1 MRRCPPASRA
11 KVGTSARA
19 ASDPATTTTTTTTTT
34 VPSISSL
41 IHAPSRKYV
50 MISGKGGVGKT
61 SLSAS
66 LAIKFAKAGHTT
78 LLVST
83 DPAHSLSDSLDQDV
97 SGGSPIQV
105 EGIDFPLFAMEI
117 DPEVEKEN
125 FKQFTA
131 SDSSRQAMND
141 IAGGFGFGMGQ
152 LTTLFEQLSDIKLG
166 ELLDSP
172 PPGFDEAV
180 AIAKVQQFVSKEEFA
195 KFTRIVFDT
204 APTGHTLRLLT
215 VPEFVDASLTKII
228 ELRKSLMGAS
238 DAVVGLF
245 GGNRDQNQVDK
256 LEELRQNIRQV
267 SSLFR
272 DEESTEFI
280 IATIPTMLAVNESV
294 RLVDALKKENIP
306 CHRVVVNQ
314 VIGDSKGDAY
324 LKMKLKGQERA
335 LEAIANDRNLASLE
349 AIMSPYLDLEVRGVP
364 ALRYLGGRIWG
375 GMLDELVGGTVER
388 AERKFYMLGGKGG
401 VGKTSCSASLAVE
414 LGSMGLKTLIVS
426 TDPAHSLSDAVD
438 QDLGNHGEPVEL
450 AGTEGNVWGLEIDI
464 DAAKEE
470 LRGLGKGDNGKEF
483 DDFLDGLG
491 LGGVTDQLKKLRLG
505 EILDTPPPGI
515 DEAAAIAKVVQLL
528 KKEEF
533 IGFSRIVF
541 DTAPTGHTLR
551 LLTLP
556 EFVNTSVGKIL
567 RIRQRIVG
575 VAESIKGIF
584 TGGSSN
590 VDKTNERI
598 EKFQRS
604 MAEAREIFRDQ
615 ARSQF
620 IIVTIPTMM
629 AVNESSRL
637 AEALRKE
644 DVPVKYILVNQVL
657 DGSTSDVFFKNQ
669 FKDQQRALGLLKS
682 TDKQLGRLQVIESPV
697 LDLEV
702 RGVPALQYFGD
713 IVWKEED

>member
-1 MRRCPPASRA
+1 M
-11 KVGTSARA
+11 
-19 ASDPATTTTTTTTTT
+19 ATTASTAT

-41 IHAPSRKYV
+41 IHTPSRKYV

-105 EGIDFPLFAMEI
+105 EGIDFPLFALEI

-131 SDSSRQAMND
+131 SDSSKQAMND
-141 IAGGFGFGMGQ
+141 IAGGFGFGMSQ
-152 LTTLFEQLSDIKLG
+152 LTTLVEQLSDIKLG

-294 RLVDALKKENIP
+294 RLVDALKKEHIP

-314 VIGDSKGDAY
+314 VIGDNKGDAY

-335 LEAIANDRNLASLE
+335 LEAIVNDRNLASLD

-375 GMLDELVGGTVER
+375 GMLDELVGGEVQR

-401 VGKTSCSASLAVE
+401 VGKTSCSASLAIE

-438 QDLGNHGEPVEL
+438 QDLSNHGEPVEL
-450 AGTEGNVWGLEIDI
+450 AGTDGNVWGLEIDI

-533 IGFSRIVF
+533 TGFSRIVF

-584 TGGSSN
+584 TGGST

-598 EKFQRS
+598 EKFQQS
-604 MAEAREIFRDQ
+604 MAEAREIFRDE

-669 FKDQQRALGLLKS
+669 FKDQQRALGVLKS
-682 TDKQLGRLQVIESPV
+682 TDKQLGRLEVIESPV

-702 RGVPALQYFGD
+702 RGIPALQYFGD
-713 IVWKEED
+713 IVWKEE

>member
-1 MRRCPPASRA
+1 LPA
-11 KVGTSARA
+11 VTSGNGGSAP
-19 ASDPATTTTTTTTTT
+19 SVDLGNH
-34 VPSISSL
+34 PSIESL
-41 IHAPSRKYV
+41 ITSPSRKYV
-50 MISGKGGVGKT
+50 MVSGKGGVGKT

-66 LAIKFAKAGHTT
+66 LAIKFAQHGHTT

-105 EGIDFPLFAMEI
+105 QGIDYPLFAMEI

-131 SDSSRQAMND
+131 SDKSKDAMND
-141 IAGGFGFGMGQ
+141 IAGGFGFGLNQ
-152 LTTLFEQLSDIKLG
+152 LTSLFEQLSDIKLG

-180 AIAKVQQFVSKEEFA
+180 AIAKVQQFVTKEEFA
-195 KFTRIVFDT
+195 KFSRIVFDT

-245 GGNRDQNQVDK
+245 GGNRDQNQVDR
-256 LEELRQNIRQV
+256 LEELRESIRQV
-267 SSLFR
+267 SRLFR
-272 DEESTEFI
+272 DESSTEFI
-280 IATIPTMLAVNESV
+280 IATIPTMLAVNESI
-294 RLVDALKKENIP
+294 RLANALKKEHIP

-314 VIGDSKGDAY
+314 VIGEGKNEAY

-335 LEAIANDRNLASLE
+335 LETIVQDENLGSLKP
-349 AIMSPYLDLEVRGVP
+349 IMSPYLDLEVRGVP
-364 ALRYLGGRIWG
+364 ALKYFGNRIWS
-375 GMLDELVGGTVER
+375 GMVDELAGDESQR
-388 AERKFYMLGGKGG
+388 QRRRFYMLGGKGG

-414 LGSMGLKTLIVS
+414 LGALGLKTLVVS
-426 TDPAHSLSDAVD
+426 TDPAHSLSDSVD
-438 QDLGNHGEPVEL
+438 QDLSNGGEPVEI
-450 AGTEGNVWGLEIDI
+450 AGTDGYVWGLEIDI
-464 DAAKEE
+464 EAAKED
-470 LRGLGKGDNGKEF
+470 LRGLGREDDGKGF

-528 KKEEF
+528 KKEQFSE
-533 IGFSRIVF
+533 FSRIVF

-556 EFVNTSVGKIL
+556 EFVNTSIGKIL
-567 RIRQRIVG
+567 RIRQQIVG
-575 VAESIKGIF
+575 VADSVKGIF
-584 TGGSSN
+584 TGGN
-590 VDKTNERI
+590 NKVDKTNQQI
-598 EKFQRS
+598 EKFQES
-604 MAEAREIFRDQ
+604 MAEAREIFRDETL
-615 ARSQF
+615 SQF

-637 AEALRKE
+637 AEALQKE
-644 DVPVKYILVNQVL
+644 DVPVRYILVNQVL
-657 DGSTSDVFFKNQ
+657 DGSTTEAFFRNQ
-669 FKDQQRALGLLKS
+669 FKDQQRALKILKS
-682 TDKQLGRLQVIESPV
+682 PDSELGSLQVMEGPI

-713 IVWKEED
+713 LVWKVDQS